1 MELSKQY
8 NSVMNDFI
16 TLNKTMNEI
25 SDKAFWKCVVPF
37 LKENGRAIDFGCGPG
52 DLITDISEYME
63 CAGVDTSFEMVS
75 FARKAAKADIRL
87 EDFAHTTFEDK
98 SFDLVVS
105 KWAMQTSKNIDPIYK
120 EAARLLKSGGHF
132 VFLVVHPFRQFLE
145 KKKVGKNYFKKEIVR
160 STIFAGAITVEEP
173 SHTLSEYL
181 SNLFLNEFT
190 IVASEEGKE
199 GVEFPAAEHIG
210 GDIYPTY
217 LIITAQK
224 K

>member
-1 MELSKQY
+1 MELTKQY
-8 NSVMNDFI
+8 DSVIKDFI
-16 TLNKTMNEI
+16 TLNKKMNEI
-25 SDKAFWKCVVPF
+25 SDKAFWKSLMPF
-37 LKENGRAIDFGCGPG
+37 LKEGGRAIDFGCGPG
-52 DLITDISEYME
+52 DLITDISKYME

-75 FARKAAKADIRL
+75 FAKNKTNADVRL
-87 EDFAHTTFEDK
+87 EDFANTSFENA

-105 KWAMQTSKNIDPIYK
+105 KWAMQTSKEIEPIYK
-120 EAARLLKSGGHF
+120 EAGRLLKSGGYF

-145 KKKVGKNYFKKEIVR
+145 KKKVGKNYFKQEIVI
-160 STIFAGAITVEEP
+160 STIFAGTITVEEP

-181 SNLFLNEFT
+181 SNAFLNEFT

-199 GVEFPAAEHIG
+199 GVEFPAAEQIG